1 PDSGVKMAAYSRAQ
15 LLRLLLVCSACL
27 CSSAL
32 GLKAAGGPAEPP
44 NPPGPRAA
52 DPPAK
57 DAPAA
62 AAGASQPRRA
72 TGWKLAEE
80 EACREDLT
88 RLCPK
93 HTWTNN
99 LAVLECLQDRRE
111 ESEIAPDCNHLLWN
125 YKLNLTTDPKFE
137 SVATEVCKST
147 ISEIKECNEEERG
160 RGYLVSCLVDHRS
173 NISEYQCNQYI
184 TKMTSIIFSDYRLIC
199 GFMDKCKDDINNL
212 HCGSINVGHKRRVS
226 QDSPITS
233 RDLRYSG
240 RISST
245 PGALPPEELANYL
258 SDFGLGDGR
267 VQPQSPQ
274 PPLPQWKEGVSVG
287 LRSSSKYSFHR
298 PTTSP
303 VEDTNN
309 SKRPIPD
316 PKAQGSDPLVH
327 RGELQHMVAELGS
340 YKQAHTSSPP
350 LTLGNS
356 RVVEGPA
363 PLKEAGFQS
372 PSHAWSPEDWVVEAP
387 IATTATQTTLNTL
400 AMSWPQDMAN
410 VNVTLLGGQLS
421 PKVRCTGPSWTFLH
435 VDVHSQGE
443 VIACLEKALVREA
456 EQQDHVRPIKEECK
470 RAILRVAELSSD
482 DFHLDRHLYFSCRDD
497 RERFCQNTQAGEGK
511 VYKCLFNH
519 KFEEAMSEKCRDAL
533 TTRQKL
539 ISQDYR
545 VSYSLAKACKLD
557 LRKQRCS
564 LDTNLPRAR
573 EARLSYLLLCLEAAV
588 HRGRP
593 VSGECQGEMLDYRR
607 MLMEDFSLSPEIV
620 LHCRTEIEA
629 HCSGLHRK
637 GRTLHCLMRIGRGDR
652 STTMDSVCQS
662 ALQTLIQS
670 ADPGA
675 DYRIDRALNEAC
687 ESVIQTACKHIRN
700 GDPMILSCL
709 MEHLY
714 TEKMVE
720 DCEHRLLELQYF
732 ISRDWNR
739 PTRPHPGAGPGVW
752 ARRRA
757 PGGQWIFA
765 HGTRPSSAR
774 NGDVGPPSS
783 RLTTRRKVHEGPVQ
797 CGLSGSRGRGPRSK
811 LWDARSLVPVVA
823 VTLEPGIGHGSKGCR
838 QAEEGVLSDHVGL
851 WDSRTQLMG
860 TGRPSKPQPGTVLE
874 AKTRVWEEFG
884 EAMRPWRKEFWQTV
898 RRLRRGKHFSANTVQ
913 CGWGAVDLN
922 WGHCRT
928 VEEILRVA
936 PQSHRHAFTE
946 EAEAEDSE
954 VDSSITQAKYQARTF
969 QHVLERFAAEC
980 EAAGMR
986 ISTSKSEAMV
996 LDRKRVACPLRV
1008 GGEVLPQ
1015 VEEFKL
1021 DPILYKKCQGD
1032 AARLCHTHG
1041 WNETSELMPP
1051 GAVFSCLY
1059 RHAYR
1064 TEEQGRRL
1072 SRDCKVEVQRIL
1084 HQRALDVKLDPELQK
1099 RCMTD
1104 LGKWCSEKTDA
1115 GQELECLQDHLEDLV
1130 SACRDVVG
1138 NLTELESE
1146 DIQID
1151 ALLIRA
1157 CEPVTQAHCHDVAD
1171 NQIDTGDLM
1180 ECLVQNKHQ
1189 KEMNEKCSV
1198 GVTHFQLIQ
1207 MKDFRF
1213 SYKFKMACKED
1224 VLRLCPNIKKK
1235 VDVVICLST
1244 TVRNDTLQ
1252 EAKEQRVS
1260 LKCRKQLRV
1269 EELEMSEDIR
1279 LEPELYD
1286 PCKSDISRL
1295 CPNVAFGNAQMIEC
1309 LKEQKKQLS
1318 PRCHQRIFRLQE
1330 VEMTDPELD
1339 YQLMRVCKQMIKRF
1353 CTEADA
1359 RNVLQCLKQNKNSE
1373 LMDPK
1378 CKQMITKRQI
1388 TQNTDYRLNPVLRK
1402 ACRADIPKF
1411 CQPILNKASED
1422 SELEGQVV
1430 ACLKLKYADQVGPRW
1445 HCLLETD
1452 EILKRLSPDCED
1464 QIRVILQESALDYRL
1479 DPQLQMHCSDEISKL
1494 CAEEAAAQEQTG
1506 QVEECLKVNLLK
1518 IKQDTCKKEV
1528 LNMLKESKA
1537 DIFVDPVLHTAC
1549 ALDLKHHCAAI
1560 TPGRGRQMS
1569 CLMEALQDKRV
1580 RLQPECKKRLQ
1591 DRIDMWSYAAKV
1603 APAEGF
1609 SDLAVQVMTSPSK
1622 NYILLMIALSVCVLF
1637 LVGLLC
1643 GRITKRVTREL
1654 KDR

>member
-1 PDSGVKMAAYSRAQ
+1 MAAYSRSQ
-15 LLRLLLVCSACL
+15 LLLLLWFVPL
-27 CSSAL
+27 CGFGSVL
-32 GLKAAGGPAEPP
+32 GLKAASGPADPP
-44 NPPGPRAA
+44 NPPVLRPA
-52 DPPAK
+52 DPPGK
-57 DAPAA
+57 DAP

-72 TGWKLAEE
+72 TGWKLSEE

-88 RLCPK
+88 RLCPR

-111 ESEIAPDCNHLLWN
+111 VRNIMPLSLSQLLWN

-147 ISEIKECNEEERG
+147 ITEIKECNEEERG
-160 RGYLVSCLVDHRS
+160 RGYLVSCLVDHRG

-199 GFMDKCKDDINNL
+199 GFMDKCKEDINNL
-212 HCGSINVGHKRRVS
+212 RCGSINIGHK
-226 QDSPITS
+226 DI
-233 RDLRYSG
+233 
-240 RISST
+240 
-245 PGALPPEELANYL
+245 
-258 SDFGLGDGR
+258 
-267 VQPQSPQ
+267 
-274 PPLPQWKEGVSVG
+274 
-287 LRSSSKYSFHR
+287 
-298 PTTSP
+298 
-303 VEDTNN
+303 
-309 SKRPIPD
+309 
-316 PKAQGSDPLVH
+316 
-327 RGELQHMVAELGS
+327 
-340 YKQAHTSSPP
+340 
-350 LTLGNS
+350 
-356 RVVEGPA
+356 
-363 PLKEAGFQS
+363 
-372 PSHAWSPEDWVVEAP
+372 
-387 IATTATQTTLNTL
+387 
-400 AMSWPQDMAN
+400 
-410 VNVTLLGGQLS
+410 
-421 PKVRCTGPSWTFLH
+421 
-435 VDVHSQGE
+435 HSQGE

-456 EQQDHVRPIKEECK
+456 EQQDHVRPIKEDCK

-497 RERFCQNTQAGEGK
+497 RERFCQNTPAGEGK

-637 GRTLHCLMRIGRGDR
+637 GRTLHCLMRIGRGER
-652 STTMDSVCQS
+652 STSIDSVCQS

-687 ESVIQTACKHIRN
+687 ESVIQTACKHIRT

-732 ISRDWNR
+732 ISRDWKM
-739 PTRPHPGAGPGVW
+739 
-752 ARRRA
+752 
-757 PGGQWIFA
+757 
-765 HGTRPSSAR
+765 
-774 NGDVGPPSS
+774 D
-783 RLTTRRKVHEGPVQ
+783 
-797 CGLSGSRGRGPRSK
+797 
-811 LWDARSLVPVVA
+811 
-823 VTLEPGIGHGSKGCR
+823 
-838 QAEEGVLSDHVGL
+838 
-851 WDSRTQLMG
+851 
-860 TGRPSKPQPGTVLE
+860 
-874 AKTRVWEEFG
+874 
-884 EAMRPWRKEFWQTV
+884 
-898 RRLRRGKHFSANTVQ
+898 
-913 CGWGAVDLN
+913 
-922 WGHCRT
+922 
-928 VEEILRVA
+928 
-936 PQSHRHAFTE
+936 
-946 EAEAEDSE
+946 
-954 VDSSITQAKYQARTF
+954 
-969 QHVLERFAAEC
+969 
-980 EAAGMR
+980 
-986 ISTSKSEAMV
+986 
-996 LDRKRVACPLRV
+996 PL
-1008 GGEVLPQ
+1008 
-1015 VEEFKL
+1015 
-1021 DPILYKKCQGD
+1021 LYKKCQGD
-1032 AARLCHTHG
+1032 ASRLCHTHG

-1064 TEEQGRRL
+1064 TEEQGRRVRRIFKCPSNLMRNFL
-1072 SRDCKVEVQRIL
+1072 SACCLWQYS
-1084 HQRALDVKLDPELQK
+1084 Q
-1099 RCMTD
+1099 
-1104 LGKWCSEKTDA
+1104 
-1115 GQELECLQDHLEDLV
+1115 QELECLQDHLEDLV

-1157 CEPVTQAHCHDVAD
+1157 CEPVIQAHCHDVAD

-1224 VLRLCPNIKKK
+1224 VLRLCSNIKKK

-1252 EAKEQRVS
+1252 DVREQRVT

-1279 LEPELYD
+1279 LEPELYE
-1286 PCKSDISRL
+1286 PCRSDISRL
-1295 CPNVAFGNAQMIEC
+1295 CPNVNFGNAQMIEC

-1318 PRCHQRIFRLQE
+1318 QRCHQRIFRLQE
-1330 VEMTDPELD
+1330 AEMTDPELD

-1411 CQPILNKASED
+1411 CQSILNKASED
-1422 SELEGQVV
+1422 SELEGQVI
-1430 ACLKLKYADQVGPRW
+1430 ACLKLKYADQ
-1445 HCLLETD
+1445 
-1452 EILKRLSPDCED
+1452 RLSPDCED

-1479 DPQLQMHCSDEISKL
+1479 DPQLQMHCSDEISRL

-1518 IKQDTCKKEV
+1518 IKQEACKKEV

-1549 ALDLKHHCAAI
+1549 ALDIKHHCAAVA
-1560 TPGRGRQMS
+1560 PGRGRQMS

-1622 NYILLMIALSVCVLF
+1622 NYILFMIALGVCILF

-1643 GRITKRVTREL
+1643 GRITKQVTREL

>member
-1 PDSGVKMAAYSRAQ
+1 MAAHSRSPLL
-15 LLRLLLVCSACL
+15 LLRFLFVCVCSYV
-27 CSSAL
+27 SVL
-32 GLKAAGGPAEPP
+32 GLKFPSGPAEPP
-44 NPPGPRAA
+44 HPHGVRVME
-52 DPPAK
+52 
-57 DAPAA
+57 APVV
-62 AAGASQPRRA
+62 AGASQLRRT

-93 HTWTNN
+93 HTWTNI
-99 LAVLECLQDRRE
+99 LAVLQCMQDRKE
-111 ESEIAPDCNHLLWN
+111 EIELAPDCNHLLWN

-137 SVATEVCKST
+137 SVATEVCRST
-147 ISEIKECNEEERG
+147 ITEIKECNEEVRG
-160 RGYLVSCLVDHRS
+160 KGYLVPCLVDHRG
-173 NISEYQCNQYI
+173 NISEYQCSQYI
-184 TKMTSIIFSDYRLIC
+184 TKITGIIFSDYRLIC
-199 GFMDKCKDDINNL
+199 GFMDKCKEDINSL
-212 HCGSINVGHKRRVS
+212 HCGSINVGQK
-226 QDSPITS
+226 DI
-233 RDLRYSG
+233 
-240 RISST
+240 
-245 PGALPPEELANYL
+245 
-258 SDFGLGDGR
+258 
-267 VQPQSPQ
+267 
-274 PPLPQWKEGVSVG
+274 
-287 LRSSSKYSFHR
+287 
-298 PTTSP
+298 
-303 VEDTNN
+303 
-309 SKRPIPD
+309 
-316 PKAQGSDPLVH
+316 
-327 RGELQHMVAELGS
+327 
-340 YKQAHTSSPP
+340 
-350 LTLGNS
+350 
-356 RVVEGPA
+356 
-363 PLKEAGFQS
+363 
-372 PSHAWSPEDWVVEAP
+372 
-387 IATTATQTTLNTL
+387 
-400 AMSWPQDMAN
+400 
-410 VNVTLLGGQLS
+410 
-421 PKVRCTGPSWTFLH
+421 
-435 VDVHSQGE
+435 HSQGE
-443 VIACLEKALVREA
+443 VIACLEKALVRQA
-456 EQQDHVRPIKEECK
+456 EQPDRAHPIKEECQK
-470 RAILRVAELSSD
+470 AILRVAELSSD
-482 DFHLDRHLYFSCRDD
+482 DFHLDRHLYFACRED
-497 RERFCQNTQAGEGK
+497 RERFCQNVQAGEGK

-519 KFEEAMSEKCRDAL
+519 KYEDAMSEKCRDAL

-539 ISQDYR
+539 ISQDYK

-557 LRKQRCS
+557 LRKQHCS

-593 VSGECQGEMLDYRR
+593 VSGECQGEMLDFRR

-629 HCSGLHRK
+629 QCSGLHRK

-652 STTMDSVCQS
+652 SSAINSICQN

-687 ESVIQTACKHIRN
+687 ESVIQTACKHIRS

-732 ISRDWNR
+732 ISRDW
-739 PTRPHPGAGPGVW
+739 
-752 ARRRA
+752 
-757 PGGQWIFA
+757 
-765 HGTRPSSAR
+765 
-774 NGDVGPPSS
+774 
-783 RLTTRRKVHEGPVQ
+783 
-797 CGLSGSRGRGPRSK
+797 
-811 LWDARSLVPVVA
+811 
-823 VTLEPGIGHGSKGCR
+823 
-838 QAEEGVLSDHVGL
+838 
-851 WDSRTQLMG
+851 
-860 TGRPSKPQPGTVLE
+860 
-874 AKTRVWEEFG
+874 
-884 EAMRPWRKEFWQTV
+884 
-898 RRLRRGKHFSANTVQ
+898 
-913 CGWGAVDLN
+913 
-922 WGHCRT
+922 
-928 VEEILRVA
+928 
-936 PQSHRHAFTE
+936 
-946 EAEAEDSE
+946 
-954 VDSSITQAKYQARTF
+954 
-969 QHVLERFAAEC
+969 
-980 EAAGMR
+980 
-986 ISTSKSEAMV
+986 
-996 LDRKRVACPLRV
+996 
-1008 GGEVLPQ
+1008 
-1015 VEEFKL
+1015 KL
-1021 DPILYKKCQGD
+1021 DPVLYRKCQGD

-1099 RCMTD
+1099 HCMTD
-1104 LGKWCSEKTDA
+1104 LGKWCSEKTDT

-1130 SACRDVVG
+1130 SICREVVG

-1157 CEPVTQAHCHDVAD
+1157 CDAVIQAHCHDVAD
-1171 NQIDTGDLM
+1171 NQVDTGDLM
-1180 ECLVQNKHQ
+1180 ECLVQNKQQ
-1189 KEMNEKCSV
+1189 KEMNDKCAV

-1252 EAKEQRVS
+1252 EVREQRVS

-1309 LKEQKKQLS
+1309 LKEQKNLLS
-1318 PRCHQRIFRLQE
+1318 QRCHQRIFKLQE
-1330 VEMTDPELD
+1330 VEMSDPELD

-1359 RNVLQCLKQNKNSE
+1359 KNVLQCLKQNKNSE

-1388 TQNTDYRLNPVLRK
+1388 TQSTDYRLNPVLKK
-1402 ACRADIPKF
+1402 ACKADIPKF
-1411 CQPILNKASED
+1411 CQSILNKAPTD
-1422 SELEGQVV
+1422 NELEGQVIS
-1430 ACLKLKYADQVGPRW
+1430 CLKLKYADQ
-1445 HCLLETD
+1445 
-1452 EILKRLSPDCED
+1452 RLSPDCED

-1479 DPQLQMHCSDEISKL
+1479 DPQLQMHCTEEISSF
-1494 CAEEAAAQEQTG
+1494 CSDEAAAQEQTG
-1506 QVEECLKVNLLK
+1506 QVEECLKINLLK
-1518 IKQDTCKKEV
+1518 IKHEACRKEV

-1549 ALDLKHHCAAI
+1549 ALDIKHHCAAI
-1560 TPGRGRQMS
+1560 QPGRGRQMS

-1609 SDLAVQVMTSPSK
+1609 LDLASQVMTSPSK
-1622 NYILLMIALSVCVLF
+1622 NYILTVICAAVTLLF
-1637 LVGLLC
+1637 LMGLFC
-1643 GRITKRVTREL
+1643 GRFTKRVTQEL

>member
-1 PDSGVKMAAYSRAQ
+1 MAAYRYSRPP
-15 LLRLLLVCSACL
+15 LLAPLLLTCVCL
-27 CSSAL
+27 CGFGSVL
-32 GLKAAGGPAEPP
+32 GSKAPGVPAELPE
-44 NPPGPRAA
+44 PPGLRAA
-52 DPPAK
+52 DPPGKMAP
-57 DAPAA
+57 APAA
-62 AAGASQPRRA
+62 SSAAAAAVGASQPRRA
-72 TGWKLAEE
+72 TGWKLSEE
-80 EACREDLT
+80 AACREDMS
-88 RLCPK
+88 RFCPK
-93 HTWTNN
+93 HSWTNN

-111 ESEIAPDCNHLLWN
+111 QESEIAPDCNHLLWN

-137 SVATEVCKST
+137 SVATEVCRST
-147 ISEIKECNEEERG
+147 IAEIKECNEEERG
-160 RGYLVSCLVDHRS
+160 RGYLLSCLVDHRANVS
-173 NISEYQCNQYI
+173 DYQCNQYV
-184 TKMTSIIFSDYRLIC
+184 TKMTSIVFSDYRLIC
-199 GFMDKCKDDINNL
+199 GFMDKCRDDINRL
-212 HCGSINVGHKRRVS
+212 RCGSVNVGHK
-226 QDSPITS
+226 
-233 RDLRYSG
+233 
-240 RISST
+240 
-245 PGALPPEELANYL
+245 
-258 SDFGLGDGR
+258 
-267 VQPQSPQ
+267 
-274 PPLPQWKEGVSVG
+274 
-287 LRSSSKYSFHR
+287 
-298 PTTSP
+298 
-303 VEDTNN
+303 
-309 SKRPIPD
+309 
-316 PKAQGSDPLVH
+316 
-327 RGELQHMVAELGS
+327 
-340 YKQAHTSSPP
+340 
-350 LTLGNS
+350 
-356 RVVEGPA
+356 
-363 PLKEAGFQS
+363 
-372 PSHAWSPEDWVVEAP
+372 
-387 IATTATQTTLNTL
+387 
-400 AMSWPQDMAN
+400 
-410 VNVTLLGGQLS
+410 
-421 PKVRCTGPSWTFLH
+421 
-435 VDVHSQGE
+435 DVHSQGE
-443 VIACLEKALVREA
+443 VISCLERALVNEA
-456 EQQDHVRPIKEECK
+456 EQQDRSRPIREECQ
-470 RAILRVAELSSD
+470 RAILWVAELSSD

-545 VSYSLAKACKLD
+545 VSYSLAKACKTD

-620 LHCRTEIEA
+620 LHCRAEIEG

-652 STTMDSVCQS
+652 SATVDSVCQS

-670 ADPGA
+670 VDPGA

-687 ESVIQTACKHIRN
+687 ESVIQTACKHIHN

-732 ISRDWNR
+732 ISRDW
-739 PTRPHPGAGPGVW
+739 
-752 ARRRA
+752 
-757 PGGQWIFA
+757 
-765 HGTRPSSAR
+765 
-774 NGDVGPPSS
+774 
-783 RLTTRRKVHEGPVQ
+783 
-797 CGLSGSRGRGPRSK
+797 
-811 LWDARSLVPVVA
+811 
-823 VTLEPGIGHGSKGCR
+823 
-838 QAEEGVLSDHVGL
+838 
-851 WDSRTQLMG
+851 
-860 TGRPSKPQPGTVLE
+860 
-874 AKTRVWEEFG
+874 
-884 EAMRPWRKEFWQTV
+884 
-898 RRLRRGKHFSANTVQ
+898 
-913 CGWGAVDLN
+913 
-922 WGHCRT
+922 
-928 VEEILRVA
+928 
-936 PQSHRHAFTE
+936 
-946 EAEAEDSE
+946 
-954 VDSSITQAKYQARTF
+954 
-969 QHVLERFAAEC
+969 
-980 EAAGMR
+980 
-986 ISTSKSEAMV
+986 
-996 LDRKRVACPLRV
+996 
-1008 GGEVLPQ
+1008 
-1015 VEEFKL
+1015 KL
-1021 DPILYKKCQGD
+1021 DPVLYRKCQGD

-1064 TEEQGRRL
+1064 SEEQGRRL

-1084 HQRALDVKLDPELQK
+1084 HQRALDVKLDPKLQK
-1099 RCMTD
+1099 LCMTD

-1130 SACRDVVG
+1130 SACREVVG

-1157 CEPVTQAHCHDVAD
+1157 CEAVTQAHCHDVAD
-1171 NQIDTGDLM
+1171 IQIDTGDLM

-1189 KEMNEKCSV
+1189 KEMNDKCSV
-1198 GVTHFQLIQ
+1198 GVTHFQLVQ

-1244 TVRNDTLQ
+1244 TVKNDTLQ
-1252 EAKEQRVS
+1252 EVREQRVS

-1318 PRCHQRIFRLQE
+1318 QRCHQRIFRLQE

-1353 CTEADA
+1353 CSDADA
-1359 RNVLQCLKQNKNSE
+1359 RSLLQCLKQNKNSE

-1411 CQPILNKASED
+1411 CQSILNKVTEE
-1422 SELEGQVV
+1422 SELEGQVIG
-1430 ACLKLKYADQVGPRW
+1430 CLKLKYADQ
-1445 HCLLETD
+1445 
-1452 EILKRLSPDCED
+1452 RLSPDCED

-1479 DPQLQMHCSDEISKL
+1479 DPQLQVHCTDEISRL

-1518 IKQDTCKKEV
+1518 IKQEACKKEV

-1643 GRITKRVTREL
+1643 GRITKQVTREL